1 METKEG
7 SNPQPRSKVWRC
19 TTPAFERINGIGRCR
34 GMYPVIHDTYHSYLA
49 GALFMRAHACIC
61 EHVTALQRLIQRCSD
76 AASEHAIMM
85 LRTS

>member
-61 EHVTALQRLIQRCSD
+61 EHVTASGTVSFFLGSSL
-76 AASEHAIMM
+76 
-85 LRTS
+85 